1 MKEIKKNT
9 CKSGAGAYK
18 LKKRRKW
25 VSAGKKKNRYEE
37 WGIKKNIHKKQK
49 EQKDTED
56 EDRARNWN
64 RTNY

>member
-1 MKEIKKNT
+1 MIEYFPEQLGGPLYDNGEVVFTANQKVNGYWKIEN
-9 CKSGAGAYK
+9 
-18 LKKRRKW
+18 
-25 VSAGKKKNRYEE
+25 
-37 WGIKKNIHKKQK
+37 NINKKQK